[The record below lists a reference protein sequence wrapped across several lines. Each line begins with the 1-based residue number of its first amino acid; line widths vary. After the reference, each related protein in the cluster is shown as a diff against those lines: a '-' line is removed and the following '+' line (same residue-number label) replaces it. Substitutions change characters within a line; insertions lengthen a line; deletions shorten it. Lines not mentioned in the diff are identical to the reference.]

1 MKGYSTPEFEHR
13 HYSVGDIMSQSGW
26 ILPGTVS
33 SENTG
38 SDPEGGF
45 DGDGAENNKW
55 AKARATES
63 GWYKDETW
71 YTW

>member
-1 MKGYSTPEFEHR
+1 
-13 HYSVGDIMSQSGW
+13 MSQSGW

-63 GWYKDETW
+63 GRYKDETW